1 MLTAIWSLGIPFCWG
16 NLYGKYGYLQVH
28 RYMSAGAL
36 PSESQ
41 SHLWENTIS
50 RVFINQLFIKYYSS
64 IMNHIKRNLPGCFN
78 SLGIIQRTKWGCVLF
93 NVVIK
98 LFNCSYDTHTN
109 INNNTYLLN
118 IVIKTKTNREHKNIR
133 LVIVVQNT
141 LKHKITA
148 KNRTFQVKT

>member
-50 RVFINQLFIKYYSS
+50 RVLDYSTDIIHELIISKETYRAVS
-64 IMNHIKRNLPGCFN
+64 IH
-78 SLGIIQRTKWGCVLF
+78 W
-93 NVVIK
+93 
-98 LFNCSYDTHTN
+98 
-109 INNNTYLLN
+109 
-118 IVIKTKTNREHKNIR
+118 E
-133 LVIVVQNT
+133 
-141 LKHKITA
+141 
-148 KNRTFQVKT
+148 